1 MPAHGPAEPFVVGAT
16 HRSSGIA
23 LRDRLFIDDAAV
35 PDLFR
40 RLAAAGVR
48 QAIVLSTCDRVE
60 VQGVSEEPRR
70 AIDAV
75 SAILADR
82 AGEEV
87 AAIAREIDTL
97 TGESAVRRIFGVAAS
112 LESQVIGEPQVL
124 GQVKAGHRLAARHG
138 MIGPELETLLQAAYM
153 VAKQVRTE
161 TPIAERSVTLA
172 SGAVQ
177 LARDVHGD
185 LSEVNGLILGLGDI
199 GDLIGG
205 QLRLA
210 GVARMMLTGPS
221 RRTEAEARRM
231 GCNFTPFHA
240 LDDALAE
247 ADIIVTASGAG
258 RYLVTTEAMER
269 ALRRRRY
276 RPVLVIDG
284 GVPGDVEPT
293 ANDLDDV
300 FVYTLDD
307 LESVARENRA
317 EREAAA
323 ADAWRIVDAAVAA
336 WRRSRAERDAVPT
349 LVALR
354 ERFEAIRQEVLA
366 ADPRADAGEATRR
379 LVNRLLH
386 APSIALRDVAAN
398 AGEDVD
404 EAARVVDR
412 LFGLSGDGDAATG
425 SEAEGEKDGRERRT
439 DESG

>member
-23 LRDRLFIDDAAV
+23 LRDRLFIDDSAA

-40 RLAAAGVR
+40 RLKESGIR

-60 VQGVSEEPRR
+60 VQGMSETPLQ
-70 AIDAV
+70 AIDTV
-75 SAILADR
+75 RGVLAAR
-82 AGEEV
+82 AGEDA
-87 AAIAREIDTL
+87 AAIAGEIDAL
-97 TGESAVRRIFGVAAS
+97 SSDAAVRRIFGVAAS

-124 GQVKAGHRLAARHG
+124 GQVKAGHRLAARYG
-138 MIGPELETLLQAAYM
+138 MVGPELETLLQAAYM
-153 VAKQVRTE
+153 AAKRVRTE

-177 LARDVHGD
+177 IARDLHGD
-185 LSEVNGLILGLGDI
+185 LNAVQSLILGLGDM

-210 GVARMMLTGPS
+210 GVGRMVLTGPS
-221 RRTEAEARRM
+221 RRSESEARRM
-231 GCNFTPFHA
+231 GCNFTPFEA

-258 RYLVTTEAMER
+258 RYLVTAEAMRR
-269 ALRRRRY
+269 ALKRRRH

-284 GVPGDVEPT
+284 GVPGDVEP
-293 ANDLDDV
+293 AVHDLDDA

-307 LESVARENRA
+307 LELVARQNLA
-317 EREAAA
+317 GREAAA
-323 ADAWRIVDAAVAA
+323 EDAWRIVDEAVAA

-354 ERFEAIRQEVLA
+354 DRFEAIRKEVLA
-366 ADPRADAGEATRR
+366 ADPQANAGEATRR
-379 LVNRLLH
+379 LINRLLH
-386 APSIALRDVAAN
+386 EPSTALRDVAAN

-404 EAARVVDR
+404 EAVRVVNR
-412 LFGLSGDGDAATG
+412 LFGLAGENPDAGANE
-425 SEAEGEKDGRERRT
+425 SAN
-439 DESG
+439 DEE